1 MKIHSTGFIFETM
14 EKENYYTISNHLYRY
29 LFQWFYLWKP
39 YKENVFVA
47 ALLQKVWEYFK
58 RLGDYHMASLIRKNF
73 INMQPTVSKSAVL
86 GKQLTLEFAL
96 VVPNSNICLLAADA
110 LLINT
115 ENTQKK
121 SFFKLMDLKIEDLDI
136 SMKCVIN

>member
-1 MKIHSTGFIFETM
+1 
-14 EKENYYTISNHLYRY
+14 
-29 LFQWFYLWKP
+29 
-39 YKENVFVA
+39 
-47 ALLQKVWEYFK
+47 
-58 RLGDYHMASLIRKNF
+58 MASLILENF
-73 INMQPTVSKSAVL
+73 INMQLTVSKSAVL

-96 VVPNSNICLLAADA
+96 VVPNSNICLLAADG